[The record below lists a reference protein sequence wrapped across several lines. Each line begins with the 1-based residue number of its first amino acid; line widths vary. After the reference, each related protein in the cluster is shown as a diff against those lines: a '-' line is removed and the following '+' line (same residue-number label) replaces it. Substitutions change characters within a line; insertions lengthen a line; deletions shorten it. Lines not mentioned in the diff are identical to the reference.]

1 MSESYTKVSRS
12 TVILEISIFI
22 RFCMANGQALPVQFI
37 CHTEPYK
44 NYNFQIDG
52 ASRYFGVWL
61 WQLVHLLILV
71 CSFQWYVLFSCL
83 TKHYRSCP
91 IRDKG
96 LFRKSLIVH
105 EAVLVSEKPSG
116 PTNLNSGLM
125 NQSPSKFQPGGAT
138 NASIGSFNC
147 QSKVKWIV
155 TEIITIHLH
164 TYSDFLTLKH
174 HESAPRQV
182 THKLPG
188 INWLSSSFHWLRFR
202 SDLTYFIIW
211 LTVRELWLVSSTG
224 P

>member
-1 MSESYTKVSRS
+1 
-12 TVILEISIFI
+12 
-22 RFCMANGQALPVQFI
+22 MANGQALPVQFI

-52 ASRYFGVWL
+52 ASRYLDVWL

-71 CSFQWYVLFSCL
+71 CSFQWCVLFSCL

-96 LFRKSLIVH
+96 PFRKSLIVH

-138 NASIGSFNC
+138 KASIGSFNC

-155 TEIITIHLH
+155 TEKFSFIHIVTVTSWH
-164 TYSDFLTLKH
+164 FQTPWICTKASHSQASRNKLTLFIFPLTTIPKR
-174 HESAPRQV
+174 S
-182 THKLPG
+182 
-188 INWLSSSFHWLRFR
+188 INGL
-202 SDLTYFIIW
+202 
-211 LTVRELWLVSSTG
+211 
-224 P
+224 